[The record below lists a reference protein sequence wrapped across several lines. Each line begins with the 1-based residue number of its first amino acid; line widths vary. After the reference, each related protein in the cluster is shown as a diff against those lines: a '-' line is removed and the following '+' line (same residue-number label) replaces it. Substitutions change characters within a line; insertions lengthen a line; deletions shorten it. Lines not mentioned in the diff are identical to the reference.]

1 MPPPGSKDLNQ
12 SRENQDEC
20 CICYE
25 NQANTVIDS
34 CFHGGICYEC
44 GLDLMKTKG
53 CCYMCRKPIVKLL
66 KYDRCKKTR
75 DGLYP
80 IIIETNVEAM
90 KNSVR

>member
-53 CCYMCRKPIVKLL
+53 CCYMCRK
-66 KYDRCKKTR
+66 
-75 DGLYP
+75 
-80 IIIETNVEAM
+80 
-90 KNSVR
+90 VRERQSCHERMRAASR